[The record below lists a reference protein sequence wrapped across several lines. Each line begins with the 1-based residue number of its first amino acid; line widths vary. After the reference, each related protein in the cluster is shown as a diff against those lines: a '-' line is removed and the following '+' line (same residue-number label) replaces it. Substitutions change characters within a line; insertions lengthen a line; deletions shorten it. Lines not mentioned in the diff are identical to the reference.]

1 MLCKIELEKKEED
14 EVDEQYVEGGAGA
27 AGTICQGI
35 TGAIREVD
43 NWSWRYAACKEEE
56 ARDYN
61 QRNHTGEQTCKQLV
75 TLAPMMLV

>member
-1 MLCKIELEKKEED
+1 MSSMWKVEL
-14 EVDEQYVEGGAGA
+14 GA

-43 NWSWRYAACKEEE
+43 NWVTGGSCRYAAACKQDREH
-56 ARDYN
+56 N
-61 QRNHTGEQTCKQLV
+61 QRNHTGEQTCKELV